1 MVSDKEPHLPERRL
15 LSFILLLPC
24 LGLSR
29 FPLES
34 SEPHESPAPGIWN
47 AESTELMWE
56 VGTIP
61 SETLSQGSRS
71 SNLGITWGTRIK
83 AQTADS
89 LESHWPVLPLQAP
102 HGTAQNQGGFSVCR
116 PVGAFSVL
124 EKTCWTR
131 SHMSV
136 GSHNQN
142 PGLLT
147 CGLVLSPTVQVTTN
161 IKPEMAA

>member
-1 MVSDKEPHLPERRL
+1 MVSEKELHLPERRL

-34 SEPHESPAPGIWN
+34 SEPHESPAPGTWN

-61 SETLSQGSRS
+61 SEMLSQGSRS
-71 SNLGITWGTRIK
+71 SNLGVTWGMRIK
-83 AQTADS
+83 AQSADS
-89 LESHWPVLPLQAP
+89 LESRRPVLPLQAP

-116 PVGAFSVL
+116 PLGAFSFL

-131 SHMSV
+131 SPMS
-136 GSHNQN
+136 GQSHNQS

-147 CGLVLSPTVQVTTN
+147 LWASASSYSASRN
-161 IKPEMAA
+161 KY